1 MFEEGAR
8 DEDPTR
14 DSTIAPLHSTIS
26 VPDMEVWGDKLYGG
40 EPGHTTHSHT
50 RATPPPRSVCLGY
63 PPRQVAA
70 RVFSIAFAAPGT
82 QGV

>member
-14 DSTIAPLHSTIS
+14 DSTIAPFNNFRYRI
-26 VPDMEVWGDKLYGG
+26 WKYGGDSLYGG

-50 RATPPPRSVCLGY
+50 RATPPPRSVCLGT
-63 PPRQVAA
+63 PLAA
-70 RVFSIAFAAPGT
+70 TCLRSRPNKACN
-82 QGV
+82 

>member
-26 VPDMEVWGDKLYGG
+26 GTAPWRSG
-40 EPGHTTHSHT
+40 EGPHLPSSAWIVVLHS
-50 RATPPPRSVCLGY
+50 G
-63 PPRQVAA
+63 VALEC
-70 RVFSIAFAAPGT
+70 IAI
-82 QGV
+82 Q

>member
-14 DSTIAPLHSTIS
+14 DSTIAPFNNFRSRI
-26 VPDMEVWGDKLYGG
+26 WKYGG
-40 EPGHTTHSHT
+40 INFTGGSRDTRLTVTHEPPQRHALGMPGVPQL
-50 RATPPPRSVCLGY
+50 ARS
-63 PPRQVAA
+63 P

-82 QGV
+82 HQGV